1 MAHFCALTP
10 RPELT
15 PSGSSWLLFR
25 AYRFWAARVT
35 GLATSPRSIWK
46 ARLQNPRS
54 RVSLRAQPR
63 GGVLDPWSQLQLGG
77 AEAALLC
84 PRTRLSA
91 RSCSHLT
98 LDLQRV
104 SKHPKQ
110 RFAVRPAKTFA
121 SFLSHLLRTSGEF
134 LSLKRGRPVP
144 FTSPSCPQI
153 TTSRKPSR
161 MPSLHSQVPA

>member
-1 MAHFCALTP
+1 M
-10 RPELT
+10 
-15 PSGSSWLLFR
+15 
-25 AYRFWAARVT
+25 
-35 GLATSPRSIWK
+35 
-46 ARLQNPRS
+46 
-54 RVSLRAQPR
+54 SLRPRPR

-104 SKHPKQ
+104 SERPKQ
-110 RFAVRPAKTFA
+110 RFAMRPAKTFA

-134 LSLKRGRPVP
+134 PSLRLGRPIP
-144 FTSPSCPQI
+144 FTSPSSPQI
-153 TTSRKPSR
+153 TTSRKPSG
-161 MPSLHSQVPA
+161 MPPLHSRVPA